1 MPMAS
6 QASPGAFYRAW
17 RLVAVDGTT
26 FDVPDSVANADY
38 FGRPGSPRGEGA
50 GAFPQVRV
58 AGLGECGTHA
68 IFAAEMGP
76 LAVHETEL
84 ARRLLGHLR
93 AGMLLIAD
101 RGFAGF
107 DLWRAAASTGADLLW
122 RVRNSAVLPVVEQLA
137 DGSYLSHIYAA
148 RDRHRHADPAT
159 VRVIEYTLAGSATV
173 YRLITTITDPVQAP
187 APDLAG
193 LYAQRWE
200 FETSLDELKTHQGAP
215 RMVLRSHTPGGV
227 QQEVYGF
234 LLVHHAIR
242 TLMHQAALDVG
253 TDPDRIS
260 FTRTLRLVRR
270 QVTAQAAFSPLTAG
284 PCPVPG
290 PG

>member
-1 MPMAS
+1 MRGGGRERGGCRRRRR
-6 QASPGAFYRAW
+6 SPGRGPGWGRSRCGRCLLRCARRWPARRVLGRSTGPGGW
-17 RLVAVDGTT
+17 AVDGTT

-137 DGSYLSHIYAA
+137 DGSYLSHICAA

-159 VRVIEYTLAGSATV
+159 VRVIEYTLAGSATA

-200 FETSLDELKTHQGAP
+200 FETSLDELKTH
-215 RMVLRSHTPGGV
+215 
-227 QQEVYGF
+227 
-234 LLVHHAIR
+234 
-242 TLMHQAALDVG
+242 
-253 TDPDRIS
+253 
-260 FTRTLRLVRR
+260 
-270 QVTAQAAFSPLTAG
+270 
-284 PCPVPG
+284 
-290 PG
+290 